1 MFQNMSKYNFTVKCL
16 NGKNDAEAKIPYG
29 IILWKPLCVGALVT
43 FRRNRRFF
51 VLLKRNVDKVEEA
64 CEWKET
70 RTWSICYI
78 FRILKLC
85 SFDS

>member
-1 MFQNMSKYNFTVKCL
+1 MGGIFEKCL
-16 NGKNDAEAKIPYG
+16 RHKKLFIPILAKAS
-29 IILWKPLCVGALVT
+29 VGALVT
-43 FRRNRRFF
+43 FRQNRRFF
-51 VLLKRNVDKVEEA
+51 VLLKRNVDKVGEA

>member
-1 MFQNMSKYNFTVKCL
+1 MMGGRGGFGLLSKPEVTSFMD
-16 NGKNDAEAKIPYG
+16 G
-29 IILWKPLCVGALVT
+29 PLCKVVILALASVGALVT

-51 VLLKRNVDKVEEA
+51 VLLKRNVDKVGEA